1 MALEVK
7 RKRVDVDL
15 ILDQEKAEQVAAL
28 GADLER
34 AMAQHVTEGGN
45 AAAKRIA
52 EQIDRLRDE
61 VKDDTIRITL
71 EALPLSQWRQVLE
84 ANTVTE
90 NGVPKQ
96 HIEDICADAV
106 RLMVRKTVPETPVE
120 ELANVMTELSDG
132 QISPIWYAIRDL
144 NAKLIDP
151 KDALE
156 SASRIIRR
164 QYRNCESARSS
175 ASATSVGSAGNRRIG
190 WKGTGIGASPATRRK
205 PNGMRPNAN
214 GCSHSTNT
222 SARCVR
228 AAGCPSAY
236 ATTS

>member
-52 EQIDRLRDE
+52 KQIDKLRDE

-90 NGVPKQ
+90 NGIPKQ
-96 HIEDICADAV
+96 RIEDICADAIK
-106 RLMVRKTVPETPVE
+106 LMARKTVPETPVE

-144 NAKLIDP
+144 NAKLVDP

-164 QYRNCESARSS
+164 R
-175 ASATSVGSAGNRRIG
+175 
-190 WKGTGIGASPATRRK
+190 
-205 PNGMRPNAN
+205 
-214 GCSHSTNT
+214 
-222 SARCVR
+222 
-228 AAGCPSAY
+228 
-236 ATTS
+236 

>member
-45 AAAKRIA
+45 A

-61 VKDDTIRITL
+61 VKDDTVRITL

-164 QYRNCESARSS
+164 Q
-175 ASATSVGSAGNRRIG
+175 
-190 WKGTGIGASPATRRK
+190 
-205 PNGMRPNAN
+205 
-214 GCSHSTNT
+214 
-222 SARCVR
+222 
-228 AAGCPSAY
+228 
-236 ATTS
+236 

>member
-15 ILDQEKAEQVAAL
+15 ILDQEKAEKVAAL

-52 EQIDRLRDE
+52 EQIDKLRGE
-61 VKDDTIRITL
+61 VKDDTVRITL

-96 HIEDICADAV
+96 RIEDICADAV
-106 RLMVRKTVPETPVE
+106 RLMVRKTVPETPVDD
-120 ELANVMTELSDG
+120 LANVMTELSDG

-156 SASRIIRR
+156 SASRIIR
-164 QYRNCESARSS
+164 S
-175 ASATSVGSAGNRRIG
+175 ASATNAGSAGNHRIG
-190 WKGTGIGASPATRRK
+190 WNETNIGASPATRRK

-214 GCSHSTNT
+214 GCSRSTNT
-222 SARCVR
+222 NTHYAPN
-228 AAGCPSAY
+228 AACP
-236 ATTS
+236 

>member
-106 RLMVRKTVPETPVE
+106 RLMVRKTVPET
-120 ELANVMTELSDG
+120 
-132 QISPIWYAIRDL
+132 R
-144 NAKLIDP
+144 
-151 KDALE
+151 
-156 SASRIIRR
+156 
-164 QYRNCESARSS
+164 
-175 ASATSVGSAGNRRIG
+175 
-190 WKGTGIGASPATRRK
+190 
-205 PNGMRPNAN
+205 
-214 GCSHSTNT
+214 
-222 SARCVR
+222 
-228 AAGCPSAY
+228 
-236 ATTS
+236 

>member
-61 VKDDTIRITL
+61 VKDTVRITL

-164 QYRNCESARSS
+164 Q
-175 ASATSVGSAGNRRIG
+175 
-190 WKGTGIGASPATRRK
+190 
-205 PNGMRPNAN
+205 
-214 GCSHSTNT
+214 
-222 SARCVR
+222 
-228 AAGCPSAY
+228 
-236 ATTS
+236 

>member
-1 MALEVK
+1 MQNQYLPEGLLLATAQNREA
-7 RKRVDVDL
+7 
-15 ILDQEKAEQVAAL
+15 IASQA
-28 GADLER
+28 GLER

-61 VKDDTIRITL
+61 VKDDTVRITL

-96 HIEDICADAV
+96 RIEDICADAV

-164 QYRNCESARSS
+164 R
-175 ASATSVGSAGNRRIG
+175 
-190 WKGTGIGASPATRRK
+190 
-205 PNGMRPNAN
+205 
-214 GCSHSTNT
+214 
-222 SARCVR
+222 
-228 AAGCPSAY
+228 
-236 ATTS
+236 

>member
-61 VKDDTIRITL
+61 VKDDTVRITL

-84 ANTVTE
+84 ANTV

-164 QYRNCESARSS
+164 R
-175 ASATSVGSAGNRRIG
+175 
-190 WKGTGIGASPATRRK
+190 
-205 PNGMRPNAN
+205 
-214 GCSHSTNT
+214 
-222 SARCVR
+222 
-228 AAGCPSAY
+228 
-236 ATTS
+236 

>member
-15 ILDQEKAEQVAAL
+15 ILNQEKAEQVAAL

-34 AMAQHVTEGGN
+34 AMAQHATEGGN

-52 EQIDRLRDE
+52 KQIDKLRDE

-84 ANTVTE
+84 ANTV
-90 NGVPKQ
+90 
-96 HIEDICADAV
+96 IEDICADAIK
-106 RLMVRKTVPETPVE
+106 LMVRKTVPETPVE
-120 ELANVMTELSDG
+120 DLANVMTELSDG
-132 QISPIWYAIRDL
+132 QISPVWYAIRDL

-164 QYRNCESARSS
+164 R
-175 ASATSVGSAGNRRIG
+175 
-190 WKGTGIGASPATRRK
+190 
-205 PNGMRPNAN
+205 
-214 GCSHSTNT
+214 
-222 SARCVR
+222 
-228 AAGCPSAY
+228 
-236 ATTS
+236 

>member
-7 RKRVDVDL
+7 RKHVDVDL

-34 AMAQHVTEGGN
+34 AMAQHVTEG

-61 VKDDTIRITL
+61 VKDDTVRITL

-164 QYRNCESARSS
+164 Q
-175 ASATSVGSAGNRRIG
+175 
-190 WKGTGIGASPATRRK
+190 
-205 PNGMRPNAN
+205 
-214 GCSHSTNT
+214 
-222 SARCVR
+222 
-228 AAGCPSAY
+228 
-236 ATTS
+236 

>member
-52 EQIDRLRDE
+52 DQIDRLRDE
-61 VKDDTIRITL
+61 VKDDTVRITL

-144 NAKLIDP
+144 EQSEKLRCGKISKEQYDHWRYTFPEEDTTQRWAKVPSQGLSDLLVEAF
-151 KDALE
+151 KDQQKE
-156 SASRIIRR
+156 
-164 QYRNCESARSS
+164 
-175 ASATSVGSAGNRRIG
+175 
-190 WKGTGIGASPATRRK
+190 K
-205 PNGMRPNAN
+205 
-214 GCSHSTNT
+214 
-222 SARCVR
+222 
-228 AAGCPSAY
+228 
-236 ATTS
+236 

>member
-61 VKDDTIRITL
+61 VK
-71 EALPLSQWRQVLE
+71 
-84 ANTVTE
+84 
-90 NGVPKQ
+90 
-96 HIEDICADAV
+96 ADAV

-164 QYRNCESARSS
+164 Q
-175 ASATSVGSAGNRRIG
+175 
-190 WKGTGIGASPATRRK
+190 
-205 PNGMRPNAN
+205 
-214 GCSHSTNT
+214 
-222 SARCVR
+222 
-228 AAGCPSAY
+228 
-236 ATTS
+236 

>member
-52 EQIDRLRDE
+52 RLRDE
-61 VKDDTIRITL
+61 VKDDTVRIPL

-96 HIEDICADAV
+96 RIEDICADAV
-106 RLMVRKTVPETPVE
+106 RLMVGKTVPETPVE

-164 QYRNCESARSS
+164 Q
-175 ASATSVGSAGNRRIG
+175 
-190 WKGTGIGASPATRRK
+190 
-205 PNGMRPNAN
+205 
-214 GCSHSTNT
+214 
-222 SARCVR
+222 
-228 AAGCPSAY
+228 
-236 ATTS
+236 

>member
-1 MALEVK
+1 
-7 RKRVDVDL
+7 
-15 ILDQEKAEQVAAL
+15 
-28 GADLER
+28 
-34 AMAQHVTEGGN
+34 MAQHVTEGGN

-52 EQIDRLRDE
+52 KQIDKLRDE

-84 ANTVTE
+84 AITE
-90 NGVPKQ
+90 NGLPKQ
-96 HIEDICADAV
+96 RIEDICADAIK
-106 RLMVRKTVPETPVE
+106 LMARKTVPETPVE

-164 QYRNCESARSS
+164 R
-175 ASATSVGSAGNRRIG
+175 
-190 WKGTGIGASPATRRK
+190 
-205 PNGMRPNAN
+205 
-214 GCSHSTNT
+214 
-222 SARCVR
+222 
-228 AAGCPSAY
+228 
-236 ATTS
+236 

>member
-28 GADLER
+28 GDDLQR
-34 AMAQHVTEGGN
+34 AVSQHVTEGAN

-52 EQIDRLRDE
+52 KQIVQLRDE
-61 VKDDTIRITL
+61 VKDQTIRITF
-71 EALPLSQWRQVLE
+71 EALPLSKWRQVLE

-90 NGVPKQ
+90 NGIPKQ
-96 HIEDICADAV
+96 RIEDICADAIK
-106 RLMVRKTVPETPVE
+106 LMVRKTVPETPVE
-120 ELANVMTELSDG
+120 DLANVMTELSDG
-132 QISPIWYAIRDL
+132 QISPVWYAIRDL

-164 QYRNCESARSS
+164 RS
-175 ASATSVGSAGNRRIG
+175 AS
-190 WKGTGIGASPATRRK
+190 
-205 PNGMRPNAN
+205 
-214 GCSHSTNT
+214 
-222 SARCVR
+222 
-228 AAGCPSAY
+228 
-236 ATTS
+236 

>member
-61 VKDDTIRITL
+61 VKDDTVRITL

-90 NGVPKQ
+90 NGVPK
-96 HIEDICADAV
+96 DICADAV

-164 QYRNCESARSS
+164 Q
-175 ASATSVGSAGNRRIG
+175 
-190 WKGTGIGASPATRRK
+190 
-205 PNGMRPNAN
+205 
-214 GCSHSTNT
+214 
-222 SARCVR
+222 
-228 AAGCPSAY
+228 
-236 ATTS
+236 

>member
-61 VKDDTIRITL
+61 VKDDTV
-71 EALPLSQWRQVLE
+71 LPLSQWRQVLE

-164 QYRNCESARSS
+164 Q
-175 ASATSVGSAGNRRIG
+175 
-190 WKGTGIGASPATRRK
+190 
-205 PNGMRPNAN
+205 
-214 GCSHSTNT
+214 
-222 SARCVR
+222 
-228 AAGCPSAY
+228 
-236 ATTS
+236 